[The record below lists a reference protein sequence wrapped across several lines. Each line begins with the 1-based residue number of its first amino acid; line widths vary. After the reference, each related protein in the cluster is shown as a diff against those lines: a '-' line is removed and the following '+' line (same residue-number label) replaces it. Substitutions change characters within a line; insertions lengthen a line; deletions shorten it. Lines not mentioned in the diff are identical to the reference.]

1 MALLVTV
8 VARPSVSQAA
18 VPDGTQLTT
27 NSAGDK
33 VMTFDLNAMVQAA
46 TGVSLSALPASQRE
60 HMDEVIAEMNSEG
73 IADYLQAAVDKNP
86 IGAATIEAPP
96 VQDIDATLARQGNNL
111 LITVP
116 QSEVDESASWWVSTL
131 LVFAVLPVNVVVGG
145 GCLYLTAGAYAPAC
159 SGLGTFFMVLSY
171 NWAIMAIDHKFLDPQ
186 AQLQAVVTAVAWGL
200 TGAGAGAA
208 FGKYILP
215 FAQRVRPVMTTVT
228 EQIVSRVPSSVGSAV
243 GEASDWVIELVGTG
257 EDFAEDVENELA
269 RLGAGGSPSSVR
281 LLPVGDSITFG
292 VGSTDF
298 NGYREDLYND
308 LSQEQLKP
316 DFVGT
321 KSSGDMSDPQNEGN
335 RGWVIDQIADPA
347 AEDAKKMRPNVVTLM
362 AGTND
367 IQTDLNV
374 ATAPDRLN
382 TLIDRVQAGSPGV
395 AIAVATIVPVKGDP
409 PAETRREAYN
419 KQVRALVA
427 ERQNRREKVALAEMG
442 PMTDAM
448 LSDRL
453 HPNDTGY
460 DYMAKEFFDTVMKMI
475 DWGWV
480 QEPAPADTG
489 EGGAGTKL
497 CPNTGG
503 GWTELGRIAQGPIN
517 SDSSSAGVQG
527 EVRLA
532 DFDGN
537 GKTDYA
543 IVTDTGAVY
552 LWTKITGG
560 WVNRGKV
567 AAGNGVA
574 GRGAQVRFADIDGDH
589 DADYLVVH
597 SDGSV
602 EAWRNDDVWVN
613 GQSAWHAMGTIAAG
627 TGTGGGMDIHFADI
641 DGDLDDDYLV
651 VHDDGSIDAWINDD
665 VFANGGS
672 AWKKLGRI
680 SGGVGYPGSKVRLA
694 DLDGD
699 KDADYLIVHSD
710 GSTEAW
716 LNKSVAEDL
725 REGWESIGKIATG
738 TGTGGEAVQFADADA
753 DRDADY
759 FVIGSAG
766 TATWWQNDDV
776 ATRADK
782 ENGFKK
788 VGVYGDHKLDA
799 SNNAR
804 SVTFADLDGDGDDD
818 YLLVGPKGEV
828 EAWRND
834 DVATRGTNAWIK
846 IGRVAEGVSPG
857 TTERVVFADI
867 DGDGDDDYLVVD
879 NTNGRVRGWRNDGP
893 FTKGITAWTSLG
905 VIAQGPAGAGE
916 SEVQFADI
924 DGDGDDDYLLV
935 SVDHSVRAW
944 KNNGTNAPGGGG
956 WAAQGLLAQPQSA
969 TVTQKTVFANMNC
982 DKRADYV
989 LRDPGDNNAL
999 YGWMNLGG
1007 FGNQWSAKKKIAYG
1021 VAWNFPVEV
1030 HLADLDGDGLDD
1042 YLVVDPT
1049 NGATRAWLNNGGN
1062 QANP

>member
-1 MALLVTV
+1 MFVGLISPVAADDRGGSQDFVLTLNATDLGIDPDVMRDVVPEIQEDIEEHGGLGNALKAALKEEVSSTV
-8 VARPSVSQAA
+8 VDTSEWSNFDGSVAMTSDDAGLA
-18 VPDGTQLTT
+18 FTIPAGEVTT
-27 NSAGDK
+27 TSWW
-33 VMTFDLNAMVQAA
+33 
-46 TGVSLSALPASQRE
+46 S
-60 HMDEVIAEMNSEG
+60 G
-73 IADYLQAAVDKNP
+73 IAAGLIGWTSGYGLRMLCMGFFTASGV
-86 IGAATIEAPP
+86 GAATIP
-96 VQDIDATLARQGNNL
+96 VICTPLQGVVTGIVTPLVAHAFNGTLGTPKATRDIIIGGVLGLSGGFLWEKYLSPWAKANLARH
-111 LITVP
+111 IK
-116 QSEVDESASWWVSTL
+116 D
-131 LVFAVLPVNVVVGG
+131 
-145 GCLYLTAGAYAPAC
+145 
-159 SGLGTFFMVLSY
+159 LGT
-171 NWAIMAIDHKFLDPQ
+171 WIR
-186 AQLQAVVTAVAWGL
+186 G
-200 TGAGAGAA
+200 
-208 FGKYILP
+208 
-215 FAQRVRPVMTTVT
+215 
-228 EQIVSRVPSSVGSAV
+228 RVPWINRWLGTPAAE
-243 GEASDWVIELVGTG
+243 GTDAIGHQLEDLTDLLDEAMRDW
-257 EDFAEDVENELA
+257 
-269 RLGAGGSPSSVR
+269 GGLHPSVR
-281 LLPVGDSITFG
+281 LMPVGDSITYG
-292 VGSTDF
+292 VGSSDG
-298 NGYREDLYND
+298 NGYRQDLWDD
-308 LSQEQLKP
+308 LNQEQLKP
-316 DFVGT
+316 DFVG
-321 KSSGDMSDPQNEGN
+321 SNHSGTMTDPEHNGV
-335 RGWVIDQIADPA
+335 RGFEIDQIADPA
-347 AEDAKKMRPNVVTLM
+347 ARDAKSMRPNVVTLM

-367 IQTDLNV
+367 IQRDMNV
-374 ATAPDRLN
+374 ATAPDRLDA
-382 TLIDRVQAGSPGV
+382 LIDRVREGSPGV
-395 AIAVATIVPVKGDP
+395 AIAVATLVPVKGDP
-409 PAETRREAYN
+409 PAEARREAYN
-419 KQVRALVA
+419 EQVRSLVA
-427 ERQNRREKVALAEMG
+427 ERQDKGEKVELAEMG

-448 LSDRL
+448 LYDRL
-453 HPNDTGY
+453 HPNDIGY
-460 DYMAKEFFDTVMKMI
+460 DFMADEFFDTVMTMMNK
-475 DWGWV
+475 GWV
-480 QEPAPADTG
+480 TG
-489 EGGAGTKL
+489 AAAVDPDEGNPGTGL
-497 CPNTGG
+497 CVETGG
-503 GWTELGRIAQGPIN
+503 GWKELGRIAEGPIN

-527 EVRLA
+527 RVRLA

-613 GQSAWHAMGTIAAG
+613 GGSAWHAKGTIAAG
-627 TGTGGGMDIHFADI
+627 TGTGGGTDIHFADI
-641 DGDLDDDYLV
+641 DGDVDDDYLV

-725 REGWESIGKIATG
+725 REGWKSIGKIATG

-753 DRDADY
+753 DHDADY
-759 FVIGSAG
+759 FVIGSTG
-766 TATWWQNDDV
+766 TATWWENDDV

-799 SNNAR
+799 SNNTR

-834 DVATRGTNAWIK
+834 DVAPRGTNAWIK
-846 IGRVAEGVSPG
+846 IGRVAEGMSLG
-857 TTERVVFADI
+857 KTERVVFADI
-867 DGDGDDDYLVVD
+867 NGDQRDDYLVVD
-879 NTNGRVRGWRNDGP
+879 DTNGRVRGWRNDGP
-893 FTKGITAWTSLG
+893 FTKGITTWTSLG

-935 SVDHSVRAW
+935 SIDHSVHAW

-1007 FGNQWSAKKKIAYG
+1007 FDNQWSEKRKIAYG
-1021 VAWNFPVEV
+1021 VAMSFPVEV

-1049 NGATRAWLNNGGN
+1049 SGATRAWLNNGGN